1 MTGQADRRGKRRIV
15 LAFSLFNFLFAF
27 VNWMVIVYLP
37 IYLRN
42 ELAFRPGRIGALI
55 SMYIA
60 TTLLLILPLG
70 YLSDRVSPKRIVQ
83 VGAVLF
89 AVYAVLLATAR
100 TFWAFAA
107 AQLIGGTGEAVI
119 LIVLPAL
126 LYKDLD
132 AAGRGRNVGL
142 FIAGSMFGFALGP
155 LASGTLLDEAGL
167 SYPAMFG
174 TVGAVAA
181 LLVALSVTLKDA
193 PPLRIHLAD
202 YLGDIKRRE
211 VLLVVVAV
219 AGMGVHFGQER
230 TSYPLFLRNIAAL
243 SPFQVGLM
251 YALLGSWMGAF
262 TMLIGRL
269 FDRHAHL
276 LGLIGVGLALS
287 GGMHM
292 VTPYV
297 GTFGG
302 VLAVRAVHTAGDVSG
317 SFCYCVVIASIFPQP
332 RLGGNTGFML
342 LFRAVGGV
350 VGAAVAGPLDAAF
363 PSLKASFAVAGLAM
377 IGCGAVL
384 FLNRRT
390 LRRLLQGVRAPGRD

>member
-1 MTGQADRRGKRRIV
+1 MTGQADRLGKRRIV

-42 ELAFRPGRIGALI
+42 ELAFGPGRIGAI
-55 SMYIA
+55 VGTYIVM
-60 TTLLLILPLG
+60 TVVLILPLG
-70 YLSDRVSPKRIVQ
+70 HLSDRVSPKRIVQ

-107 AQLIGGTGEAVI
+107 VQLIGGTGEAVI

-126 LYKDLD
+126 LYKDVN

-142 FIAGSMFGFALGP
+142 FVASGMFGFAFGP
-155 LASGTLLDEAGL
+155 LASGLLLDEAGL
-167 SYPAMFG
+167 SYPVMFG
-174 TVGAVAA
+174 AVGAVAA

-211 VLLVVVAV
+211 VLLVVIAV
-219 AGMGVHFGQER
+219 AGIGVHFGQER
-230 TSYPLFLRNIAAL
+230 TSYPLFLRNVAAL

-269 FDRHAHL
+269 LDRHAHL

-287 GGMHM
+287 GGMHL

-302 VLAVRAVHTAGDVSG
+302 VLAVRAVHTAGDVSVI
-317 SFCYCVVIASIFPQP
+317 FCYSLVIASIFPQP

-390 LRRLLQGVRAPGRD
+390 LRRLLQGVRAPAGQ